1 MSNFDHEEDEDGLLD
16 SDELEEELRQ
26 YSKEQLFE
34 FSVILLENYSLL
46 CTFIV
51 EVGKTEEDFI
61 EWKKQYFKRNLH

>member
-1 MSNFDHEEDEDGLLD
+1 MSNLDDEYEEDGLLD
-16 SDELEEELRQ
+16 SDEIEEELGH

-51 EVGKTEEDFI
+51 EMGKTEEDFI
-61 EWKKQYFKRNLH
+61 EWKKQYFKRELH